1 MKFWD
6 VMLSLLIILLFV
18 GMYVFS
24 IFSVGL
30 KTIHKKWP
38 EYRCNPIMMPFAS
51 QFGPEGTDTTQNF
64 TSCVQNE
71 LKGMFST
78 LMEPIHYAI
87 SLANKAGG
95 GIMDMVNDIRKVID
109 FVKNMVSSIT
119 KQIIGVF
126 MNVIIEILR
135 LIIKMKDLGS
145 KIMGTMAITL
155 FMVDGMVKTGQG
167 IWAGP
172 VGDVMRFLCFHPHT
186 PILLKNSK
194 YKRMCD
200 ISIGD
205 ILENGSKVVGTL
217 ELQGSE
223 ENPYYRIYS
232 EKLGKNIFVTGSHLV
247 QSPSTG
253 EFIHVSELE
262 KSIPGRYYTENMSC
276 LITDNHRIPIGEYVF
291 WDWEDEQLI

>member
-95 GIMDMVNDIRKVID
+95 GIMDAVNDIRKVID
-109 FVKNMVSSIT
+109 FVKNMVSEIT

-186 PILLKNSK
+186 PILLKNNK

-217 ELQGSE
+217 ELQGS
-223 ENPYYRIYS
+223 YYFTSI
-232 EKLGKNIFVTGSHLV
+232 LQNITNTNITHSFV
-247 QSPSTG
+247 
-253 EFIHVSELE
+253 
-262 KSIPGRYYTENMSC
+262 
-276 LITDNHRIPIGEYVF
+276 LIIF
-291 WDWEDEQLI
+291 